1 MVQAIPEGVSNV
13 VPYLCVRGAKK
24 AIEFY
29 KAAFGAQLMS
39 MVPMGDELVGHADL
53 KIGAARVYL
62 ADEMPGWGA
71 VKSPASLRG
80 TSVNVHLW
88 VEDCDA
94 AFARA
99 VAAGAKVVMPLA
111 DQFWGDRYGMVS
123 DPFGHAWAI
132 STHKEDLSPEEMTRR
147 GQAAMAQ
154 MAQALPK
161 PEAKPKPK
169 AKKREKAAPAAKA
182 EPAKKATPVEKA
194 EPAKAKKA
202 KPPKKAKSLKKAKDE
217 KKSKKPKSGKT
228 KKAKKYR
235 ISTTSRYL
243 RERAIITR

>member
-13 VPYLCVRGAKK
+13 VPYLSVRGAKK

-39 MVPMGDELVGHADL
+39 MVPMGDDLVGHADL

-99 VAAGAKVVMPLA
+99 VAAGAKVVMPLT

-154 MAQALPK
+154 MAQA
-161 PEAKPKPK
+161 KPKPK
-169 AKKREKAAPAAKA
+169 AKKREKAAPAEKA
-182 EPAKKATPVEKA
+182 EPAKKATPLEKA
-194 EPAKAKKA
+194 EPAKAKPAKA
-202 KPPKKAKSLKKAKDE
+202 KKVKPPKKAKPAKKAKGE
-217 KKSKKPKSGKT
+217 KKSKKPKPGKT
-228 KKAKKYR
+228 KKAKKSKKSKR
-235 ISTTSRYL
+235 DKKRKKKSKRG
-243 RERAIITR
+243 

>member
-13 VPYLCVRGAKK
+13 VPYLSVRGAKK

-39 MVPMGDELVGHADL
+39 MVPMGDDLVGHADL

-71 VKSPASLRG
+71 VKSPTALRG

-154 MAQALPK
+154 MAQA
-161 PEAKPKPK
+161 KPKQK
-169 AKKREKAAPAAKA
+169 ATKRERAAPAAKA

-194 EPAKAKKA
+194 EPAKAKEV
-202 KPPKKAKSLKKAKDE
+202 KPPKKAKSVKKAKGE
-217 KKSKKPKSGKT
+217 KKSKKPKPGKT
-228 KKAKKYR
+228 KKAKKSKKSKR
-235 ISTTSRYL
+235 DKKRKKKSKRG
-243 RERAIITR
+243 

>member
-13 VPYLCVRGAKK
+13 VPYLSVRGARK

-39 MVPMGDELVGHADL
+39 MVPMGDDLVGHADL

-71 VKSPASLRG
+71 VKSPTALRG

-154 MAQALPK
+154 MAQAMPK
-161 PEAKPKPK
+161 PRAKE
-169 AKKREKAAPAAKA
+169 REKGLPSKKA
-182 EPAKKATPVEKA
+182 EPAKKAE
-194 EPAKAKKA
+194 
-202 KPPKKAKSLKKAKDE
+202 PPKKAKSAKKAKASKKSKPE
-217 KKSKKPKSGKT
+217 KSKPGKTKKSKKSKKSKPKKSKP
-228 KKAKKYR
+228 KKSKKKDKKR
-235 ISTTSRYL
+235 KKKSKRG
-243 RERAIITR
+243 